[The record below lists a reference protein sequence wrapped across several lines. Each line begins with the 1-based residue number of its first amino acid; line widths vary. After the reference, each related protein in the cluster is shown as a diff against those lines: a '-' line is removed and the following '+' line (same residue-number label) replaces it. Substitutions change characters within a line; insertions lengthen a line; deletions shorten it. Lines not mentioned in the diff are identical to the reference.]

1 MKLDLELN
9 RNNYNFPRLT
19 LLSWTLT
26 AASLGCII
34 ASHYGSYPEAVDVCL
49 YPRAAQI
56 KDEKVREQQLQDVSI
71 NSANA
76 LENKLLLGSKFCNYR
91 RGDIVT
97 LPKSYVLNAENGSL
111 NDAANSKAIVSVGLK
126 EGWLYRYQ
134 EVSAENPYKMP
145 LAVAGFGLGIGA
157 MAAIQYQKDKQAK
170 LRPMYRATMLLENR
184 RAGYSLALAESDL
197 QMSAEL
203 LLGKLRGIREA
214 EARDFFLSR
223 VTDEQAFN
231 LLGSMTSE
239 DYQNFGYLLDGG
251 ASYSKFLQPG
261 LTEEAELENQ
271 NYVAVEL
278 PEGEETP
285 QPKQYTRTDNIP
297 KQDKYEPFRQQ
308 GLSIIKQA
316 GSPGKSKA
324 LIAPSRTG
332 KTTVLYFML
341 QECYKLVGEEN
352 LTCYVW
358 QGKGIEPVHPNIP
371 KQNHA
376 GFSHKDFGLESLDS
390 AWEEYEVRQ
399 KLLEQGYR
407 DFAPVLLIVTDWQS
421 MKDQMS
427 ALDSATFKDV
437 AAKLMT
443 LANNGAALGV
453 TIWLDTQSPVTE
465 SWGLGDASIRDNFD
479 IFALA
484 RIGTD
489 ANGQIIGDTKCIT
502 KVLKNNYL
510 VPNERDRV
518 TMTEQYNLLIDGMES
533 GKIDTSVLLSTAGK
547 VRLGITPKFERT
559 SLQFAGVT
567 APTQEPKQEPTQV
580 TETEP
585 TEQETEMK
593 QPPKV
598 AYVKSEENQE
608 LSLKQKV
615 KLLIAGGKNYKQIC
629 ESLWG
634 SRPIEEIAPL
644 LGCQCRLDKIDI
656 LSELAKSL
664 LSLLRG
670 KGWMDVSSQ
679 DFIDLVTE
687 DLAPIQVTEAI
698 EELTLLGYCQ
708 LDDNKIR
715 ALY

>member
-19 LLSWTLT
+19 LMSWALT
-26 AASLGCII
+26 AASVTCVI

-49 YPRAAQI
+49 YPKAAQI
-56 KDEKVREQQLQDVSI
+56 KDEKVREQQLQEVSL
-71 NSANA
+71 NSAKA
-76 LENKLLLGSKFCNYR
+76 LESKLLLGSKFCSYR

-97 LPKSYVLNAENGSL
+97 LPKSYVLNAEKSSL
-111 NDAANSKAIVSVGLK
+111 NDAANNHAIVSIGLK

-145 LAVAGFGLGIGA
+145 LAFAGFGLGIGA

-261 LTEEAELENQ
+261 LTEGAELENQ
-271 NYVAVEL
+271 NYEAEAVGL

-285 QPKQYTRTDNIP
+285 QQPKQYTRTDNIP

-308 GLSIIKQA
+308 GLSILKQA

-371 KQNHA
+371 RQNHR
-376 GFSHKDFGLESLDS
+376 GFTLKDFGLESLES
-390 AWEEYEVRQ
+390 TWEEYEVRQ
-399 KLLEQGYR
+399 KLLEEGYR

-427 ALDSATFKDV
+427 AQDAATFKEV
-437 AAKLMT
+437 AAKIMT

-453 TIWLDTQSPVTE
+453 TVWLDTQSPNIND
-465 SWGLGDASIRDNFD
+465 WGLGSASIRDNFD
-479 IFALA
+479 IFAIA
-484 RIGTD
+484 RVGTD
-489 ANGQIIGDTKCIT
+489 TNGQPIGDTKCIA
-502 KVLKNNYL
+502 KVLENNYL
-510 VPNERDRV
+510 VPTERDRI
-518 TMTEQYNLLIDGMES
+518 TMKEQYNLLIDGMES

-547 VRLGITPKFERT
+547 VRLGITPKFERK
-559 SLQFAGVT
+559 SLQFADVKALT
-567 APTQEPKQEPTQV
+567 QPTEPTQPS
-580 TETEP
+580 TEP
-585 TEQETEMK
+585 STEMK
-593 QPPKV
+593 EPPKV
-598 AYVKSEENQE
+598 AYVRSEENQE

-615 KLLIAGGKNYKQIC
+615 KLLLAGGKNYKQIC

-656 LSELAKSL
+656 LSELAKTL
-664 LSLLRG
+664 LSVLNG
-670 KGWMDVSSQ
+670 KGWMDISSQ
-679 DFIDLVTE
+679 EFIDLVIE
-687 DLAPIQVTEAI
+687 DLAPFQITDAI

-708 LDDNKIR
+708 LDGNRIR